1 MGENG
6 TPDTRS
12 EDTTA
17 DIRLAVAGSDLAV
30 TPDDPATVPAAFGAV
45 SAPLLPSEQLA
56 RLADTS
62 AATLAGFARIT
73 DAERTPAPEALAR
86 VLDAVEASMLG

>member
-6 TPDTRS
+6 TPEARS
-12 EDTTA
+12 A
-17 DIRLAVAGSDLAV
+17 DPAQRIRLATTGSDLAV

-62 AATLAGFARIT
+62 AA
-73 DAERTPAPEALAR
+73 AL
-86 VLDAVEASMLG
+86 VLK